1 MSQPNRTI
9 TRLARWSLIILIIK
23 VAPTHACT
31 VTATNFQFGM
41 IDPLI
46 ATDHTST
53 STITVTC
60 PSLTAYTISL
70 SAGSGTY
77 NQRQMS
83 SGSDMLNYNLYTS
96 SLYTSIWGDGTGSTS
111 TVSGNADSSGST
123 QTVYGRSRHQP
134 TAVPGGY
141 SDSIVVTVTY

>member
-1 MSQPNRTI
+1 MNQPNRAI
-9 TRLARWSLIILIIK
+9 IRLMLWGLIILIING
-23 VAPTHACT
+23 ATAHACT

-46 ATDHTST
+46 ATDHAST

-70 SAGSGTY
+70 SAGAGTY
-77 NQRQMS
+77 GQRRMS
-83 SGSDMLNYNLYTS
+83 SGSDTLNYNLYIS
-96 SLYTSIWGDGTGSTS
+96 SLYTSIWGDGSGSTS
-111 TVSGNADSSGST
+111 TVSGSADSGGNT
-123 QTVYGRSRHQP
+123 QTVYGRSPYQP
-134 TAVPGGY
+134 TAIPGSY

>member
-1 MSQPNRTI
+1 MNKPNRPI
-9 TRLARWSLIILIIK
+9 VSLALCGLMIK
-23 VAPTHACT
+23 TAIVHGCT
-31 VTATNFQFGM
+31 VTATGFQFGM

-46 ATDHTST
+46 VTDHAST

-60 PSLTAYTISL
+60 PSLTAYAISL
-70 SAGSGTY
+70 SQGMGTFS
-77 NQRQMS
+77 QRQMT
-83 SGSDMLNYNLYTS
+83 SGSNILNYNLYTS
-96 SLYTSIWGDGTGSTS
+96 SLYTSIWGDGTGATS

-123 QTVYGRSRHQP
+123 QTVYGRSPHQP

>member
-1 MSQPNRTI
+1 MNQPKRI
-9 TRLARWSLIILIIK
+9 MARLARRGLIILIIK
-23 VAPTHACT
+23 ISTAHACT

-46 ATDHTST
+46 ATDHAST

-60 PSLTAYTISL
+60 PSLTAYTIAL
-70 SAGSGTY
+70 SAGAGTY
-77 NQRQMS
+77 SQRQMTN
-83 SGSDMLNYNLYTS
+83 GSDTLNYNLYIS
-96 SLYTSIWGDGTGSTS
+96 SLYTSIWGDGAGSTS

-123 QTVYGRSRHQP
+123 QTVYGRSPHQP

-141 SDSIVVTVTY
+141 SDSIVITVTY